1 MAEEPPKKPGSGG
14 SQPEKKKSS
23 SQFMRDSEGK
33 SYGSNS
39 LMREQMSSRK
49 KTSSGQRK
57 SYDGPELPQG
67 TTGRPPVIPGTTK
80 NLQLATPFQ

>member
-1 MAEEPPKKPGSGG
+1 MAEEPPKKPGSGD

-33 SYGSNS
+33 SYGSPANS

-49 KTSSGQRK
+49 KTSSGQPK
-57 SYDGPELPQG
+57 SYEGPELP
-67 TTGRPPVIPGTTK
+67 
-80 NLQLATPFQ
+80 